1 MNKYTEIKV
10 QTAKDLMKE
19 GYKWVTKSIQGTIW
33 AYDELNTS
41 KAKWLNCTPIFEHI
55 HGDEIISLESIVQ
68 SPILSE
74 EERRYLSAVIRPFRN
89 DVKYI
94 EKRLAG
100 SGRCYILIKCDD
112 VCDDFSLPAFS
123 ELEMYNGMKP
133 YDKYTPEELAL

>member
-74 EERRYLSAVIRPFRN
+74 EERRYLSAVIRPFRKN
-89 DVKYI
+89 VTDIHKTRACTSTRCRISISVL
-94 EKRLAG
+94 EHG
-100 SGRCYILIKCDD
+100 SCEIPWFDD
-112 VCDDFSLPAFS
+112 GT
-123 ELEMYNGMKP
+123 MYKGMDP
-133 YDKYTPEELAL
+133 DRWYTLEELGL